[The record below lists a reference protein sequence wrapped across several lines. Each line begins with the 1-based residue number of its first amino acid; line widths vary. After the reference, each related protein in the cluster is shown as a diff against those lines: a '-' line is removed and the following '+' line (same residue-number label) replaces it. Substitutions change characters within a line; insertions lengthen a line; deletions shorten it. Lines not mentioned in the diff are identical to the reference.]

1 MLRRGVSR
9 EENNAKGVRSENL
22 SELRKALAEV
32 PRPHIATHNRDVATI
47 KIGWRRVVGH
57 RSAGWKV

>member
-1 MLRRGVSR
+1 MMLRRGVSR

-47 KIGWRRVVGH
+47 LKLGGDV
-57 RSAGWKV
+57 